1 MTGHPELI
9 DKQRTI
15 HLASGTGT
23 NRQCHRMN
31 AANFLLRA
39 IRHGPVTL
47 LALLVSLPAFGAA
60 PNPDPAPAPAG
71 LETVDV
77 LRTNWIPRVIT
88 NVIEIRMPTNNFINE
103 YRTNRFVEWRT
114 NVIDVYRTNRFVE
127 WQTNII
133 DVYRT
138 NRFVE
143 WRTNVIDVYRT
154 NWVTRTRTN
163 TIPIEQTQTNFI
175 AAYQTNL
182 NIIILTNWET
192 VLVFKTNLATK
203 ALTNSVMM
211 EQTRTNLIT
220 RYQTNVNTLT
230 LTNWET
236 VLVFKTNWVKQPVA
250 KVVEVNLP
258 AAPADVVK
266 APGGGSKVAT
276 ATTSTNL
283 ESGTGWTVEA
293 VRTEKRPTDNQVEVQ
308 LKLKSA
314 GEAVST
320 LILQEWQVERTDG
333 SVLLFGQGQEF
344 KRELPPGTY
353 KVQVTARLAEGS
365 PSSELARASLKVTRE
380 GVSITNIP

>member
-15 HLASGTGT
+15 LLASGPAM
-23 NRQCHRMN
+23 NRQSQRMN

-47 LALLVSLPAFGAA
+47 VALLVSLPAFGAA
-60 PNPDPAPAPAG
+60 PNPDPVPAPAG
-71 LETVDV
+71 FEAVDV

-88 NVIEIRMPTNNFINE
+88 NVIEIRMPTNIFITE

-114 NVIDVYRTNRFVE
+114 NVV
-127 WQTNII
+127 

-163 TIPIEQTQTNFI
+163 MIAIEQTQTNLVT
-175 AAYQTNL
+175 AYQTNL
-182 NIIILTNWET
+182 NIIILTNLET
-192 VLVFKTNLATK
+192 VLVFKTNLETK
-203 ALTNSVMM
+203 ALTNSVMV

-236 VLVFKTNWVKQPVA
+236 VLVIKTNRVKQPVA
-250 KVVEVNLP
+250 KLVEATLA
-258 AAPADVVK
+258 AAPADVAK
-266 APGGGSKVAT
+266 AAGGGESKVAT
-276 ATTSTNL
+276 PTASTNL

-293 VRTEKRPTDNQVEVQ
+293 ARTEKPPTDNQVEVQ

-314 GEAVST
+314 GDAVST
-320 LILQEWQVERTDG
+320 LTLQEWRVERTDG

-344 KRELPPGTY
+344 KRELPPGIY

-365 PSSELARASLKVTRE
+365 PSELARANLEVTRE
-380 GVSITNIP
+380 GVSVKNIP

>member
-1 MTGHPELI
+1 
-9 DKQRTI
+9 
-15 HLASGTGT
+15 
-23 NRQCHRMN
+23 MN
-31 AANFLLRA
+31 VANFLLRA
-39 IRHGPVTL
+39 IRHGPVAL

-88 NVIEIRMPTNNFINE
+88 NVIEIRMPMNNFITE
-103 YRTNRFVEWRT
+103 YRTNRFMEWR
-114 NVIDVYRTNRFVE
+114 
-127 WQTNII
+127 TNII

-163 TIPIEQTQTNFI
+163 TIAIEQTQTNFI
-175 AAYQTNL
+175 TAYQTNL

-203 ALTNSVMM
+203 TLTNSVMV

-220 RYQTNVNTLT
+220 SYRTNVNTLT

-236 VLVFKTNWVKQPVA
+236 VLVFKTNRVKQPAA

-258 AAPADVVK
+258 AAPADMVK
-266 APGGGSKVAT
+266 APGSAETKVAT
-276 ATTSTNL
+276 ATASATL
-283 ESGTGWTVEA
+283 ESGTIWTVEA
-293 VRTEKRPTDNQVEVQ
+293 FRTEKPPADNQVEVQ

-314 GEAVST
+314 GNAVST
-320 LILQEWQVERTDG
+320 LSSQEWRVERTDG

-365 PSSELARASLKVTRE
+365 PSELVSAYLEVTRE
-380 GVSITNIP
+380 GVSIKNIP

>member
-1 MTGHPELI
+1 
-9 DKQRTI
+9 
-15 HLASGTGT
+15 
-23 NRQCHRMN
+23 MN

-47 LALLVSLPAFGAA
+47 LALLVSLPAFGGA
-60 PNPDPAPAPAG
+60 PNPDPAPAG

-88 NVIEIRMPTNNFINE
+88 NVIEIRMPTNIFINE

-114 NVIDVYRTNRFVE
+114 NIIDVYRTNRFVE
-127 WQTNII
+127 WQTNVI

-143 WRTNVIDVYRT
+143 WQTNVIDVYRT

-163 TIPIEQTQTNFI
+163 TIAIEQVQTNLVT
-175 AAYQTNL
+175 AYQTNL

-192 VLVFKTNLATK
+192 LLAFKTNLATK
-203 ALTNSVMM
+203 ALTNSVTV
-211 EQTRTNLIT
+211 EQTRTNLTT

-236 VLVFKTNWVKQPVA
+236 VLVIKTNWVKQPVT
-250 KVVEVNLP
+250 KLVEVTLP

-266 APGGGSKVAT
+266 APGGGESKVPTASASAT
-276 ATTSTNL
+276 L

-293 VRTEKRPTDNQVEVQ
+293 ARTDKPPFGNQVEVQ

-314 GEAVST
+314 GNAVST
-320 LILQEWQVERTDG
+320 LPLLEWRVERTDG
-333 SVLLFGQGQEF
+333 SVLLFGQGREF
-344 KRELPPGTY
+344 KRDLPPGTY
-353 KVQVTARLAEGS
+353 KVQVTARLAEGG
-365 PSSELARASLKVTRE
+365 SSELLRASLEVTRE
-380 GVSITNIP
+380 GVSCKNVP

>member
-15 HLASGTGT
+15 LLASGPGI
-23 NRQCHRMN
+23 NRQCHRIN
-31 AANFLLRA
+31 VANFLLRA

-88 NVIEIRMPTNNFINE
+88 NVIEIRMPMNNFITE

-127 WQTNII
+127 WQTN
-133 DVYRT
+133 
-138 NRFVE
+138 
-143 WRTNVIDVYRT
+143 VIDVYRT
-154 NWVTRTRTN
+154 NWVTRMRTN
-163 TIPIEQTQTNFI
+163 TIAIEQTQTNLVT
-175 AAYQTNL
+175 AYQTNL
-182 NIIILTNWET
+182 NIITLTNWEIA
-192 VLVFKTNLATK
+192 LVFKTNLATK
-203 ALTNSVMM
+203 TLTNSVTV
-211 EQTRTNLIT
+211 EQTRTNLTT

-236 VLVFKTNWVKQPVA
+236 VLVIKTNRVKQPVA
-250 KVVEVNLP
+250 KLVEVNLP

-266 APGGGSKVAT
+266 APGGAESKIAT
-276 ATTSTNL
+276 ATASATL
-283 ESGTGWTVEA
+283 ESGTSWTVEA
-293 VRTEKRPTDNQVEVQ
+293 ARTEKPPADNQVEVQ

-314 GEAVST
+314 GGAVST
-320 LILQEWQVERTDG
+320 LLLPEWRVERTDG

-353 KVQVTARLAEGS
+353 RVQVTARLAGGS
-365 PSSELARASLKVTRE
+365 PSELARANLEVTRE
-380 GVSITNIP
+380 GVSSKNIP

>member
-1 MTGHPELI
+1 MTGHTELI

-15 HLASGTGT
+15 LLASGPGI

-88 NVIEIRMPTNNFINE
+88 NVIEIRMPMNNFITE

-114 NVIDVYRTNRFVE
+114 NIIDVYRTNRFME
-127 WQTNII
+127 WRTNVI

-163 TIPIEQTQTNFI
+163 TIAIEQTQTNLVT
-175 AAYQTNL
+175 AYQTNL
-182 NIIILTNWET
+182 NIITLTNWEIA
-192 VLVFKTNLATK
+192 LVFKTNLATK
-203 ALTNSVMM
+203 TLTNSVMV

-220 RYQTNVNTLT
+220 SYQTNVNTLT

-236 VLVFKTNWVKQPVA
+236 VLVIKTNRVKQPVA
-250 KVVEVNLP
+250 KLVEVNLP
-258 AAPADVVK
+258 AAPADMVK
-266 APGGGSKVAT
+266 APGAESKIAT
-276 ATTSTNL
+276 ATASATL

-293 VRTEKRPTDNQVEVQ
+293 ARTEKPPADNQVEVQ

-314 GEAVST
+314 GGAVST
-320 LILQEWQVERTDG
+320 LTLQEWRVERTDG
-333 SVLLFGQGQEF
+333 SVLLFGQGQDF
-344 KRELPPGTY
+344 KRALPPGTY

-365 PSSELARASLKVTRE
+365 PSELVRASLEVTRK
-380 GVSITNIP
+380 GVSIKNIP

>member
-15 HLASGTGT
+15 FLASAGI

-31 AANFLLRA
+31 VANFLLRA
-39 IRHGPVTL
+39 IRHSPVTL
-47 LALLVSLPAFGAA
+47 LALLASLPAFAA
-60 PNPDPAPAPAG
+60 ASNPAPAG
-71 LETVDV
+71 WETMDV

-88 NVIEIRMPTNNFINE
+88 NAIEIRMPTNIFITE

-114 NVIDVYRTNRFVE
+114 N
-127 WQTNII
+127 II
-133 DVYRT
+133 DVYQ
-138 NRFVE
+138 
-143 WRTNVIDVYRT
+143 T

-163 TIPIEQTQTNFI
+163 TIAIEQTQTNLVI
-175 AAYQTNL
+175 AYQTNL
-182 NIIILTNWET
+182 NIITLTNLET
-192 VLVFKTNLATK
+192 ALVFKTNLATK
-203 ALTNSVMM
+203 TLTNSVMV
-211 EQTRTNLIT
+211 EQTRTNLTT

-236 VLVFKTNWVKQPVA
+236 VLVIKTNRVKQSVA
-250 KVVEVNLP
+250 KLVEVNLP

-266 APGGGSKVAT
+266 APGGAESKVAT
-276 ATTSTNL
+276 ATASATL

-293 VRTEKRPTDNQVEVQ
+293 ALTEKSPAGNQVEVQ

-314 GEAVST
+314 GNAVST
-320 LILQEWQVERTDG
+320 LSSQEWRLERTDG

-353 KVQVTARLAEGS
+353 KIQVTARLAEGS
-365 PSSELARASLKVTRE
+365 PSELVRAYLEVTRE
-380 GVSITNIP
+380 GVSIKNIP

>member
-1 MTGHPELI
+1 
-9 DKQRTI
+9 
-15 HLASGTGT
+15 
-23 NRQCHRMN
+23 MN

-88 NVIEIRMPTNNFINE
+88 NVIEIRMPMNNFITE

-127 WQTNII
+127 WQTN
-133 DVYRT
+133 
-138 NRFVE
+138 
-143 WRTNVIDVYRT
+143 VIDVYRT
-154 NWVTRTRTN
+154 NWVMRTRTN
-163 TIPIEQTQTNFI
+163 TITIEQTQTNLVT
-175 AAYQTNL
+175 AYQTNL
-182 NIIILTNWET
+182 NNITLTNWEIA
-192 VLVFKTNLATK
+192 LVFKTNLATK
-203 ALTNSVMM
+203 TLTNSVRV

-220 RYQTNVNTLT
+220 SYQTNVNTLT

-236 VLVFKTNWVKQPVA
+236 VLMIKTNRVKQPVA
-250 KVVEVNLP
+250 KLVEVNLP
-258 AAPADVVK
+258 AAPADMVK
-266 APGGGSKVAT
+266 APGAESKIAT
-276 ATTSTNL
+276 ATASATL

-293 VRTEKRPTDNQVEVQ
+293 VRTEKPPADNQVEVQ

-314 GEAVST
+314 GGAVST
-320 LILQEWQVERTDG
+320 LTLQEWRVERTDG

-365 PSSELARASLKVTRE
+365 PSELVRASLEVTRE
-380 GVSITNIP
+380 GVSIKNIP